1 MAGYICIICDAM
13 LKNLVFAGFVLNVIT
28 AELIVPSQQISYC
41 DKMA

>member
-13 LKNLVFAGFVLNVIT
+13 LKDLVFAGFVLNIIT
-28 AELIVPSQQISYC
+28 GELIGTSQQISYC